1 VPLFPVV
8 VAVVV
13 GQIILVVVLVVVV
26 LFQVEDVQLR
36 YFHLIVVHAV

>member
-8 VAVVV
+8 VAV
-13 GQIILVVVLVVVV
+13 GQIILVVLVVVV